1 MELRTLILLKEKGLS
16 NRKVAEM
23 MNINRKTVDSY
34 MRRFNGLEVEYREL
48 LSMEDA
54 KLHDLFTEEDQTEKE
69 RYEALSSQ
77 FSNIQKELKRP
88 GATLHTIWQNYLLEY
103 PNGYRYTQF
112 TTHYRHWTHYM
123 KNLRRSS
130 ASLCTKTCGMHQ
142 SINNTKT
149 HKSNMNENT
158 TIEKMRKMRMT
169 TMAELYRSSVN
180 ENLYRE
186 MSVDDFIATII
197 DAEWEA
203 RQNKNIDN
211 LIQKAGFKEKAA
223 ATDIDYTPSR
233 GLDRNMFER
242 LLSLG
247 FINRRENVILTGPAG
262 SGKSFLAQCIGVKAC
277 QMLFKTLYLNT
288 GRFFDMVKIARLDGT
303 YHKLLK
309 RIERAE
315 LLILD
320 DFGLTPIDQQAR
332 TALLDIIEDRYNS
345 ASLIMATQIPVEKC
359 HGLIGESTIA
369 DAILDRVTFSS
380 HRVLLEGES
389 YRRKKKL
396 ES

>member
-1 MELRTLILLKEKGLS
+1 
-16 NRKVAEM
+16 
-23 MNINRKTVDSY
+23 
-34 MRRFNGLEVEYREL
+34 
-48 LSMEDA
+48 
-54 KLHDLFTEEDQTEKE
+54 
-69 RYEALSSQ
+69 
-77 FSNIQKELKRP
+77 
-88 GATLHTIWQNYLLEY
+88 
-103 PNGYRYTQF
+103 
-112 TTHYRHWTHYM
+112 
-123 KNLRRSS
+123 
-130 ASLCTKTCGMHQ
+130 
-142 SINNTKT
+142 
-149 HKSNMNENT
+149 MNENT
-158 TIEKMRKMRMT
+158 TIEKMRKMRMM
-169 TMAELYRSSVN
+169 TMAELYRSSLSD
-180 ENLYRE
+180 NLYRE
-186 MSVDDFIATII
+186 MSLDDFLATII

-211 LIQKAGFKEKAA
+211 LIYKASFKEKAA
-223 ATDIDYTPSR
+223 ATDIDYNPSR

-247 FINRRENVILTGPAG
+247 FINRRENIILTGPAG
-262 SGKSFLAQCIGVKAC
+262 CGKSFLAQCIGVKAC
-277 QMLFKTLYLNT
+277 QMLYKTLYLNT

-320 DFGLTPIDQQAR
+320 DFGLTSIDQLAR

-345 ASLIMATQIPVEKC
+345 ASLIIATQIPVEKW

-380 HRVLLEGES
+380 HRVELTGES

>member
-1 MELRTLILLKEKGLS
+1 
-16 NRKVAEM
+16 
-23 MNINRKTVDSY
+23 
-34 MRRFNGLEVEYREL
+34 
-48 LSMEDA
+48 
-54 KLHDLFTEEDQTEKE
+54 
-69 RYEALSSQ
+69 
-77 FSNIQKELKRP
+77 
-88 GATLHTIWQNYLLEY
+88 
-103 PNGYRYTQF
+103 
-112 TTHYRHWTHYM
+112 
-123 KNLRRSS
+123 
-130 ASLCTKTCGMHQ
+130 
-142 SINNTKT
+142 
-149 HKSNMNENT
+149 MNENT
-158 TIEKMRKMRMT
+158 TIEKMRKMRMI
-169 TMAELYRSSVN
+169 TMAELYRSSLSD
-180 ENLYRE
+180 NLYRE
-186 MSVDDFIATII
+186 MSLDDFIATII

-211 LIQKAGFKEKAA
+211 LIYRASFKEKAA
-223 ATDIDYTPSR
+223 ATDIDYNPSR
-233 GLDRNMFER
+233 NLDRNMFER

-247 FINRRENVILTGPAG
+247 FINRKENIILTGSAD

-277 QMLFKTLYLNT
+277 QMLYKTLYLNT

-309 RIERAE
+309 KIERAE

-320 DFGLTPIDQQAR
+320 DFGLTSIDQHAR

-345 ASLIMATQIPVEKC
+345 ASLIIATQIPVEKW

-380 HRVLLEGES
+380 HRVELTGES

>member
-1 MELRTLILLKEKGLS
+1 
-16 NRKVAEM
+16 
-23 MNINRKTVDSY
+23 
-34 MRRFNGLEVEYREL
+34 
-48 LSMEDA
+48 
-54 KLHDLFTEEDQTEKE
+54 
-69 RYEALSSQ
+69 
-77 FSNIQKELKRP
+77 
-88 GATLHTIWQNYLLEY
+88 
-103 PNGYRYTQF
+103 
-112 TTHYRHWTHYM
+112 
-123 KNLRRSS
+123 
-130 ASLCTKTCGMHQ
+130 
-142 SINNTKT
+142 
-149 HKSNMNENT
+149 MNENT

-186 MSVDDFIATII
+186 MSVDDFMATII

-211 LIQKAGFKEKAA
+211 LIQKACFKEKAA

-303 YHKLLK
+303 YHKFLK

-315 LLILD
+315 VSTLWSTSMNNLML
-320 DFGLTPIDQQAR
+320 FL
-332 TALLDIIEDRYNS
+332 ALVDE
-345 ASLIMATQIPVEKC
+345 Q
-359 HGLIGESTIA
+359 
-369 DAILDRVTFSS
+369 
-380 HRVLLEGES
+380 
-389 YRRKKKL
+389 RRKKSPDVCYDSRLAAERPEQETLLRGKWHQ
-396 ES
+396 